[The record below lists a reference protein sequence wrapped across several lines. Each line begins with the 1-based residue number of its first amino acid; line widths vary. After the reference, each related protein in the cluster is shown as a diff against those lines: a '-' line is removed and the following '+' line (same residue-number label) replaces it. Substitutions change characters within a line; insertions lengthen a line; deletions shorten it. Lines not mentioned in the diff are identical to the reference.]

1 MDILDRKTDEELVQ
15 SLIAETAKA
24 QNEIRC
30 AQKDLEKAQS
40 RLKFLLAVEHTLIKR
55 LEIKG

>member
-1 MDILDRKTDEELVQ
+1 MDILDNKTDSELLQ

-30 AQKDLEKAQS
+30 AQGDIQKAQG
-40 RLKFLLAVEHTLIKR
+40 RIKFLLAVAHILIQR
-55 LEIKG
+55 QGD